1 MECMKD
7 HEYAPEAICNH
18 KNDPTQ
24 DPMAGLMTVAS
35 LICDFKN
42 ETAYICRGN
51 PCQGVYL
58 PYQL

>member
-1 MECMKD
+1 
-7 HEYAPEAICNH
+7 
-18 KNDPTQ
+18 
-24 DPMAGLMTVAS
+24 MAGLMTVAS